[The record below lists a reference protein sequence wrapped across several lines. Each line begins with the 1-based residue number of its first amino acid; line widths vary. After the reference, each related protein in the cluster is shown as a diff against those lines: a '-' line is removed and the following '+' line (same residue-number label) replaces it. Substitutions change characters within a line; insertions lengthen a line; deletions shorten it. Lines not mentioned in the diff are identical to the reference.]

1 MGSTHSL
8 ANDVHS
14 GSDTSTNR
22 FEAIRDQYA
31 SLDGVKRA
39 LRSEGLEFCNLI
51 VAVDFT
57 ASNEWTGKHSFS
69 GRSLHH
75 LCTQLNP
82 YEWAIKIIGNTLAA
96 FDEDQLIP
104 AYGFGDASCQDTQ
117 VFSFNPLNEPCQGLD
132 RVLRRYRQ
140 LVPSVKLAGPTSFA
154 PAIRQACKTVNDSG
168 GQFHILLLIAD
179 GQVTRSVNL
188 QPGQL
193 SPQEA
198 ATVEALVEASQ
209 LPLSVVMVGVG
220 DGPWEQ
226 MREFDDALPQRNF
239 DNFQF
244 VNFTEV
250 MAEHGADTSRGEAQ
264 FALQALMEVPA
275 QYKIIKRLRL
285 LGHHA
290 QLQQQCL
297 PPLDPP
303 TPAAAAAA
311 GYTQPRHRQQHQQQQ
326 QQLNPYPAVH
336 IPVLQRSAPGW
347 EWELPAQLPAQL
359 PAHSLPQAHPASS
372 GWEAQEVMLAA
383 AAADVFEESSV
394 PAAPRAPTPLAHWS
408 SYPDASAGWE
418 AQASAAA
425 VEAAVA
431 AEGIAQRA
439 VPPAAPRA
447 SPAVVIPQQRAA
459 PAAAAAAAADPL
471 ENPLFL
477 CPITHDVM
485 EWPVVAADGF
495 TYERQEIE
503 EWLSTHNTSPVTN
516 AALEH
521 KQLVPNHA
529 LRSAIK
535 EAQQAAARG
544 SS

>member
-290 QLQQQCL
+290 QLQ
-297 PPLDPP
+297 PPCPPPVDPP
-303 TPAAAAAA
+303 
-311 GYTQPRHRQQHQQQQ
+311 
-326 QQLNPYPAVH
+326 
-336 IPVLQRSAPGW
+336 
-347 EWELPAQLPAQL
+347 
-359 PAHSLPQAHPASS
+359 S